1 MEIALIS
8 DQHFGVNSFCPAQ
21 HKSFAL
27 FYDSIFFPT
36 LKKRNIKTVIDL
48 GDTFD
53 RAAKPDKYLIGW
65 AKKNYFDKLLNLGIQ
80 LFVLRGNHNPKRS
93 YDGKLVD
100 AITSVGNDYSN
111 IHLIDDPKLLTVKN
125 KNILLAPFIDHKLGR
140 AKSSGNYK
148 KNFDKY
154 FSRFS
159 DSRVDLIMTHLAF
172 SRHKVFENKKTSGGF
187 NKSMKYFKDLKVP
200 IITGHFHPRS
210 FSTSPT
216 VFYLGAPYAL
226 KRSEFNVS
234 RGFHL
239 LDSDSLKINFIEN
252 VFQVYNY
259 KLVHAIDDYVN
270 SLSHADKDLN
280 EYTYVIPNL
289 SHSDSSSSSEKLNS
303 SVNHDFI
310 EFIDTPEKLQS
321 FIQVLIFRKEYN
333 IAKEILEHSLPEDR
347 NYFNLLLQYVFV
359 LMGINT
365 PESNAKAIRLFNQI
379 IASDAM
385 LKKKAKL
392 SEHNDELFALLQTL
406 SSVLYENSYV

>member
-1 MEIALIS
+1 
-8 DQHFGVNSFCPAQ
+8 
-21 HKSFAL
+21 
-27 FYDSIFFPT
+27 
-36 LKKRNIKTVIDL
+36 
-48 GDTFD
+48 
-53 RAAKPDKYLIGW
+53 
-65 AKKNYFDKLLNLGIQ
+65 
-80 LFVLRGNHNPKRS
+80 
-93 YDGKLVD
+93 
-100 AITSVGNDYSN
+100 
-111 IHLIDDPKLLTVKN
+111 
-125 KNILLAPFIDHKLGR
+125 
-140 AKSSGNYK
+140 
-148 KNFDKY
+148 
-154 FSRFS
+154 
-159 DSRVDLIMTHLAF
+159 
-172 SRHKVFENKKTSGGF
+172 
-187 NKSMKYFKDLKVP
+187 
-200 IITGHFHPRS
+200 
-210 FSTSPT
+210 
-216 VFYLGAPYAL
+216 
-226 KRSEFNVS
+226 
-234 RGFHL
+234 
-239 LDSDSLKINFIEN
+239 FIEN

-270 SLSHADKDLN
+270 SLSHTDKDLN

-333 IAKEILEHSLPEDR
+333 IAKEILEHSLPEDG